1 MHGYCLTTEPN
12 ITTQRITMN
21 KERILI
27 VDDEHLIR
35 WSLSQPLIKKGYTV
49 DTAESGAEAEI
60 KISTFKPQMVLLDI
74 RLPDASGLEL
84 LKRFKSDDEGLI
96 VIMITAY
103 ADVGSTVEAFKF
115 GAEDY
120 IGKPF
125 NLESVKHVIEQA
137 FEKKRLKQQVEQ
149 FSHSLDQQIDEDQLI
164 GNSPEMI
171 DVFKIIKRCAETN
184 DKTVLIL
191 GESGTGKELAA
202 KAVHLYSRRS
212 KAPFFEINCAAIPDT
227 LLENELFGHEK
238 GAYTD
243 AGNSRK
249 GIFELA
255 DSGTVFLDEIG
266 DMPLPMQGKILKA
279 IENKRYRRLG
289 GDRDIGVNVRIIA
302 ATNRDLKGMVE
313 DGRFRADLYYRLN
326 VMAINIPPLRERK
339 TDIPLLA
346 KYFFKLFNHEYQ
358 RNLED
363 ISPATVELMLTY
375 NWPGNVRELRNTIER
390 ATILEESRFL
400 SPDNLNIN
408 ISQTIDP
415 DPLKMTMISENG
427 QMPGYNKF
435 PPTTY
440 NNSGKLQIS
449 LPADG
454 ISFSEIEKTIILLAL
469 DKHDGNQTKA
479 ARYLRLSRDTLRYR
493 MKKFNFL

>member
-1 MHGYCLTTEPN
+1 MS
-12 ITTQRITMN
+12 
-21 KERILI
+21 KEKILI

-35 WSLSQPLIKKGYTV
+35 WSLSQPLIKNGYTV
-49 DTAESGAEAEI
+49 DTAESGAEAQT
-60 KISTFKPQMVLLDI
+60 KISTFRPQMVLLDI
-74 RLPDASGLEL
+74 RLPDANGLEL
-84 LKRFKSDDEGLI
+84 LERFKSDDEDLI

-137 FEKKRLKQQVEQ
+137 FKKRQLKVQVEQ
-149 FSHSLDQQIDEDQLI
+149 FSHSIEQQIDEDRLL

-184 DKTVLIL
+184 DKTVLIQ
-191 GESGTGKELAA
+191 GESGTGKELVA

-212 KAPFFEINCAAIPDT
+212 KAPFFEINCAAIPDN

-243 AGNSRK
+243 AGKSRK

-289 GDRDIGVNVRIIA
+289 GDCDIDVNVRIIA
-302 ATNRDLKGMVE
+302 ATNRGLKEMVE
-313 DGRFRADLYYRLN
+313 DGKFRADLYYRLN
-326 VMAINIPPLRERK
+326 VMAINIPPLRDRK
-339 TDIPLLA
+339 ADIPLLA
-346 KYFFKLFNHEYQ
+346 KYFFELFNKEYN
-358 RNLED
+358 RHLED
-363 ISPATVELMLTY
+363 ISPATIEVMSSY
-375 NWPGNVRELRNTIER
+375 SWPGNVRELRNSIER

-400 SPDNLNIN
+400 GPNNLNI
-408 ISQTIDP
+408 ITDP
-415 DPLKMTMISENG
+415 KTDSGTLNTTMLSENKK
-427 QMPGYNKF
+427 MPGNNQH
-435 PPTTY
+435 PPATT
-440 NNSGKLQIS
+440 NSSNELQIT

-454 ISFSEIEKTIILLAL
+454 ISFGEIEKTIILQAL
-469 DKHDGNQTKA
+469 NKHADNQTKA

-493 MKKFNFL
+493 MKKFNLL

>member
-1 MHGYCLTTEPN
+1 MS
-12 ITTQRITMN
+12 

-35 WSLSQPLIKKGYTV
+35 WSLSQPLIRNGYTV
-49 DTAESGAEAEI
+49 DTAESGAEAQT

-74 RLPDASGLEL
+74 RLPDANGLEL
-84 LKRFKSDDEGLI
+84 LERFKSEDEDLI
-96 VIMITAY
+96 IIMITAY
-103 ADVGSTVEAFKF
+103 ADVGSTVEAFKL

-137 FEKKRLKQQVEQ
+137 FEKKRLKEQVGQ
-149 FSHSLDQQIDEDQLI
+149 FSHSIDQQIDEDRLL

-184 DKTVLIL
+184 DKTVLIQ

-212 KAPFFEINCAAIPDT
+212 KAPFFEINCAAIPDN

-243 AGNSRK
+243 AGKRHK

-255 DSGTVFLDEIG
+255 DGGSVFLDEIG
-266 DMPLPMQGKILKA
+266 DMPLSMQGKILKV

-289 GDRDIGVNVRIIA
+289 GDHDIDVNVRIIA
-302 ATNRDLKGMVE
+302 ATNRGLKEMVE
-313 DGRFRADLYYRLN
+313 NGKFRADLYYRLN
-326 VMAINIPPLRERK
+326 VMAINIPPLRDRK
-339 TDIPLLA
+339 ADIPFLA
-346 KYFFKLFNHEYQ
+346 KYFFELFNKEYN

-363 ISPATVELMLTY
+363 ISPAAIELMRSY
-375 NWPGNVRELRNTIER
+375 SWPGNVRELRNSIER
-390 ATILEESRFL
+390 ATILEENRFL
-400 SPDNLNIN
+400 GPDNLNI
-408 ISQTIDP
+408 IIDQKTDSDTLKTTMLSEDKKVP
-415 DPLKMTMISENG
+415 D
-427 QMPGYNKF
+427 
-435 PPTTY
+435 
-440 NNSGKLQIS
+440 NNRHPSVPSNSANELQIT
-449 LPADG
+449 LPEDG
-454 ISFSEIEKTIILLAL
+454 ISFDEIEKSIILQAL
-469 DKHDGNQTKA
+469 DKHAGNQTKA
-479 ARYLRLSRDTLRYR
+479 ARYLQFSRDTLRYR
-493 MKKFNFL
+493 MKKFNLL